1 MIDYKSVSLANQV
14 FTVIENNIINGV
26 YPSGEVLSES
36 RLSKELGV
44 SRTPIR
50 EALRRLEVERLI
62 SSSPNGSVVL
72 GITKQDVED
81 MFLVKKS

>member
-44 SRTPIR
+44 SPYSHKGSSEKAGSR
-50 EALRRLEVERLI
+50 EAYF
-62 SSSPNGSVVL
+62 
-72 GITKQDVED
+72 
-81 MFLVKKS
+81 FLS